1 MSTRLFLEWSHW
13 PTFFHKILALLAV
26 SLAAQSGVCATTTLS
41 SFDHTLAL
49 KSDGTVVAW
58 GNGGSGVLGARDP
71 LDAGSLYLSSSTTP
85 VAVSVVSD
93 VVSVSAS
100 RDHNLVL
107 KKDGT
112 VWAWGSS
119 RYGQLGTGQFNISSY
134 VPVQVPGLANVVAI
148 SAGENFSAAV
158 TADGSV
164 WTWGRN
170 KWSSITYGMLGNTG
184 PDSATPTKVSGVS
197 GVKAVA
203 ASQAFMLALKTDG
216 TVWAWGRNNRGQLG
230 NGVDPTTTPP
240 IGAPAPVLNLTG
252 ITAIAA
258 SFEFSM
264 ALKSDGTVWV
274 WGDDYYGQLGNGLP
288 VMVPGVNYVGI
299 NSVPKKL
306 SALSD
311 VAAISAGLFNAAAV
325 KTDGTVWTWG
335 INSWGQLGLGT
346 TTQPAVAVNRVPG
359 LSNVTSIAFGNNFVV
374 AGKSDGSVW
383 SWGKNSSFGA
393 LGNGSTTDSSVPV
406 QVLGTN
412 AVGFLSL
419 LAGSTTSQPDC
430 LFSWAEAN
438 FPAFFAP
445 AAAQSQSA
453 GPYYYRY
460 YAQTAAYLAVASDR
474 VLYLGPQS
482 GNTVLDLG
490 LASSLY
496 AAAGCR

>member
-1 MSTRLFLEWSHW
+1 LFSGPNVFSAPST
-13 PTFFHKILALLAV
+13 A
-26 SLAAQSGVCATTTLS
+26 TTLS
-41 SFDHTLAL
+41 NFDHSLAL

-58 GNGGSGVLGARDP
+58 GNGGSGVLGA
-71 LDAGSLYLSSSTTP
+71 ASYLSSSIAP
-85 VAVSVVSD
+85 VAVSVVSN
-93 VVSVSAS
+93 VVSVAAG
-100 RDHNLVL
+100 RDHSLVL
-107 KKDGT
+107 KDDGT

-119 RYGQLGTGQFNISSY
+119 QYGQLGTGRFNISSY
-134 VPVQVPGLANVVAI
+134 VPVQVPGLTDVVAI
-148 SAGENFSAAV
+148 SAGDMFSAAV

-170 KWSSITYGMLGNTG
+170 KWGSLTYGMLGNTG
-184 PDSATPTKVSGVS
+184 PDSATPSKVSGVS

-252 ITAIAA
+252 VTAISA

-288 VMVPGVNYVGI
+288 VIVSGVNYIGI
-299 NSVPKKL
+299 NSVPKPITSL
-306 SALSD
+306 SG
-311 VAAISAGLFNAAAV
+311 VKAISAGLFNAAAI
-325 KTDGTVWTWG
+325 KSDGTVWTWG
-335 INSWGQLGLGT
+335 VNSSGQLGLGT
-346 TTQPAVAVNRVPG
+346 TAQPPIPINQVPG
-359 LSNVTSIAFGNNFVV
+359 LSNMVSIAFGRSFVV

-393 LGNGSTTDSSVPV
+393 LGNSSTTDSAVPV

-419 LAGSTTSQPDC
+419 LGGTTPSQPDC
-430 LFSWAEAN
+430 LFGWAELN
-438 FPAFFAP
+438 FPGFFFPP
-445 AAAQSQSA
+445 AAASQST

-460 YAQTAAYLAVASDR
+460 YAQTAAYLALVGDR
-474 VLYLGPQS
+474 VLYLGPAS

-490 LASSLY
+490 VASALY
-496 AAAGCR
+496 ASAGCR